1 MPNLA
6 PMNPPASP
14 RDQQIAQILLFITP
28 ALFTANMVLA
38 RATADFIPP
47 VALSG
52 MRWLGVVLVLLPFC
66 WQELWRSRNAL
77 RREWRQL
84 AVLGFLGMGICG
96 AVIDAGD
103 DHPAVARHVR

>member
-1 MPNLA
+1 MRISDWSSDVCSSGLPNLA
-6 PMNPPASP
+6 PMSPPASP

-47 VALSG
+47 VAVAG

-66 WQELWRSRNAL
+66 GPELWRCRSAV
-77 RREWRQL
+77 RREIGRALCREKGCQ
-84 AVLGFLGMGICG
+84 
-96 AVIDAGD
+96 
-103 DHPAVARHVR
+103 